1 MKEKCRMQLSENA
14 RKVLQARYL
23 RRDAQGKVSETPDQL
38 FARVARAIAHAELLL
53 GNREQSALWRFHKLL
68 TSLDFLPNSPVTSI
82 APKGT
87 ISIIAGT
94 TSVIEPLFALS
105 YRRVGVLGGQT
116 LAEFNPLLLNF
127 GQHLGFL
134 TPEVLEYVADYGTL
148 AGAAQVSE
156 SVRHLFALRSKSHH
170 GSTCSS
176 RQPFNPASIMRFPR
190 RLISRLKP
198 HPSSWPRSTA
208 KPTIS
213 DSRALLSIVTAA

>member
-1 MKEKCRMQLSENA
+1 MQLSENA
-14 RKVLQARYL
+14 RDVLQARYL

-82 APKGT
+82 APTGT

-94 TSVIEPLFALS
+94 SSGFEPPFALS

-116 LAEFNPLLLNF
+116 LAEINPLLLNI

-134 TPEVLEYVADYGTL
+134 TPELLEYVADYGTL

-156 SVRHLFALRSKSHH
+156 SVRDLFATALEIAPRQHLLIQAAFQSSVDNAVSKTINLPTEATSELV
-170 GSTCSS
+170 
-176 RQPFNPASIMRFPR
+176 AE
-190 RLISRLKP
+190 
-198 HPSSWPRSTA
+198 STA